1 MCICVIVPLNQV
13 YQMFIF
19 KMNFQDTFLP
29 HIEDGTIILIGAT
42 TENPS
47 FHLNNALLSRCKL
60 VALSQLTVESI
71 VKILKNAV
79 DRLGG
84 HQLNEDETEK
94 DESDFR

>member
-94 DESDFR
+94 DKSDFR